1 VHRVQA
7 GARCL
12 SRRDF
17 SHPCYKARPEG
28 CGHLVKLMDS
38 VNQAG
43 WPATSTKSSIAGPS
57 GAIECIAHGVEDA
70 QRIAVICHPHSLHGG
85 SMDNKVV
92 VMVER
97 ALRELGA
104 ATLRFNFRG
113 VGESAGVFD
122 NGIGEGQDLTTVVEL
137 ARQWSPSLP
146 LWLAGFSFGSFVAA
160 SRADALDAELLISV
174 APPIERFGFAE
185 LPRPQARWIVLQG
198 ETDDVVEPQAVF
210 EYFAALQPPV
220 ELLRFADTGHFFH
233 GKLVQM
239 RERLI
244 AQIRGEAA
252 SVAAETLIP

>member
-1 VHRVQA
+1 
-7 GARCL
+7 
-12 SRRDF
+12 
-17 SHPCYKARPEG
+17 
-28 CGHLVKLMDS
+28 MDS
-38 VNQAG
+38 VNPAA
-43 WPATSTKSSIAGPS
+43 WPETPTKFLIQGAA
-57 GAIECIAHGVEDA
+57 GAIECLAHGLPDA
-70 QRIAVICHPHSLHGG
+70 QRMAVVCHPHSLHGG

-113 VGESAGVFD
+113 VGGSGGVFD
-122 NGIGEGQDLTTVVEL
+122 DGIGEGQDLTTVVEML
-137 ARQWSPSLP
+137 RQWSPSLP

-174 APPIERFGFAE
+174 APPIERFGFAD

-198 ETDDVVEPQAVF
+198 ETDEVVDPALVF
-210 EYFAALQPPV
+210 THFAATEPPV
-220 ELLRFADTGHFFH
+220 ELLRFPETGHFFH

-252 SVAAETLIP
+252 ETVSL